1 MIRTYIYKIKTN
13 AKFIDKFNQW
23 IGTCRFLYNNAL
35 ELKIML
41 YKGNKVSI
49 SNYDISKQLTE
60 AKKEIPWL
68 KDVHS
73 QTLQAILD
81 RLDNAY
87 KSFFR
92 KKIGFPKFASRHKW
106 RSIPFKAIKFQD
118 NKFIL
123 PKFGFVSVFKDR
135 LPEGELK
142 TASIV
147 RKADGYYLHVQI
159 ELETIENTNEN
170 QVGID
175 MGVSYFAVTSDN
187 IFINNP
193 KHLSRYANLLRI
205 ENRSLARKVR
215 GSERR
220 KKQVHKLQ
228 LLYLKI
234 TRVREDFLH
243 KESTKLSKQYGT
255 IFMENLNIAKM
266 VKDSYFS
273 KNILDCGWSKF
284 KQLLS
289 YKANVVLVNPAYTS
303 QICNECG
310 HTAKTNRISQSEF
323 VCINCGNIENADYNA
338 SKNIKC
344 LGKAIMRQSRTT
356 SPNFA

>member
-1 MIRTYIYKIKTN
+1 MIRTYTYKIKTDT
-13 AKFIDKFNQW
+13 KFIDKFNQW
-23 IGTCRFLYNNAL
+23 IGTCRFVYNNAL

-41 YKGNKVSI
+41 YRGNKISI

-81 RLDNAY
+81 RLDNAFQ
-87 KSFFR
+87 SFFR

-106 RSIPFKAIKFQD
+106 RSIPFKSIKFQD
-118 NKFIL
+118 EKFIL

-147 RKADGYYLHVQI
+147 KKADGYYLHVQI

-170 QVGID
+170 QVGVD

-187 IFINNP
+187 VFISNP
-193 KHLSRYANLLRI
+193 THLKHFEKKLRI
-205 ENRSLARKVR
+205 ENRSLARKVK

-243 KESTKLSKQYGT
+243 KESSKLSKNYGT
-255 IFMENLNIAKM
+255 IFMENLDIAKM

-273 KNILDCGWSKF
+273 KNILDCGWGKF

-303 QICNECG
+303 QTCNECG
-310 HTAKTNRISQSEF
+310 HKAKANRISQSEF
-323 VCINCGNIENADYNA
+323 VCINCGNISNADYNA
-338 SKNIKC
+338 SKNINC
-344 LGKAIMRQSRTT
+344 LGKAIMRKSRTV
-356 SPNFA
+356 SPSFA